1 MHFSE
6 SKSQGTVTLKKEHL
20 IVQAH
25 CFGVIEQRIL
35 KLAVESGFPK
45 ETRGTAVLNCD
56 FILPASKRISE
67 KYFFLGILLE
77 LFITK
82 KIATIIKWKEISLN
96 FEKTIKAA
104 TKNHCYEFF

>member
-82 KIATIIKWKEISLN
+82 KNNNNNKVKRNIIK
-96 FEKTIKAA
+96 F
-104 TKNHCYEFF
+104 

>member
-25 CFGVIEQRIL
+25 CFGVIELRIL

-45 ETRGTAVLNCD
+45 GTRGTAVLNCD

-82 KIATIIKWKEISLN
+82 KNNNDNKVKRNIIK
-96 FEKTIKAA
+96 F
-104 TKNHCYEFF
+104 